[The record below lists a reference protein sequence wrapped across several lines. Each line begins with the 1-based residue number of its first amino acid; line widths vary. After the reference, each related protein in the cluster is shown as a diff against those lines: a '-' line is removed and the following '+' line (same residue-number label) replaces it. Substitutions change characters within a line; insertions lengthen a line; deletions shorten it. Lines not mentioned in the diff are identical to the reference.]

1 MLRYRVQA
9 SFKNSAQLGGG
20 RSAGGLR
27 SDARPHKRAF
37 STSGTGGGGL
47 GSGGGLGGGGL
58 GDRLITSRSL
68 STISWGHGSPAWAHQ
83 RGLTSDLR
91 SGARDAASAV
101 PGTLAVFAVLA
112 VVEIVLFQNSPS
124 ELPPYLT
131 VAESIGRRSSERRQ
145 LLKV

>member
-1 MLRYRVQA
+1 MLRHRVQA

-27 SDARPHKRAF
+27 GGARPHKRAF

-68 STISWGHGSPAWAHQ
+68 STISWGHG
-83 RGLTSDLR
+83 LTSDLR
-91 SGARDAASAV
+91 SSARDAASAV

-131 VAESIGRRSSERRQ
+131 VAEPIGRRSSERRQ